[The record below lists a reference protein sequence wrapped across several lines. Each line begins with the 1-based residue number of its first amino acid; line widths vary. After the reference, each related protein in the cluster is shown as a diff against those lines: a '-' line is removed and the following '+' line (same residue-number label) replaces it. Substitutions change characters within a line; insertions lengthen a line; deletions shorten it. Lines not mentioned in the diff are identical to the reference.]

1 VALGSSDG
9 RVQVHDFARFEST
22 MLPYYYNPPAAK
34 PQDIYRQETL
44 VDGLSGV
51 RFVLFCYSSHC
62 IVLTTVAQR
71 SYSVL
76 SRDEAASSPMV
87 PFDPP
92 ILTINACVVLT

>member
-1 VALGSSDG
+1 MALGSSDG

-22 MLPYYYNPPAAK
+22 MLPFYYNPPAAK
-34 PQDIYRQETL
+34 PKDIYRQETL
-44 VDGLSGV
+44 IDGLSGV
-51 RFVLFCYSSHC
+51 RFLLFCYSLR
-62 IVLTTVAQR
+62 IGLTTVAQR

-92 ILTINACVVLT
+92 ILTINTCVVRT